1 MANRNL
7 AKNREKNSDW
17 EPVKVVCAQNFS
29 RNFII
34 FCWQQID
41 MKIPMKYTITYA
53 MKQKVTPICPPEP
66 LINLSQRLPGV
77 SGGQIGVTLIY

>member
-1 MANRNL
+1 MANMNL

-17 EPVKVVCAQNFS
+17 ELVKVVCVLNFL

-34 FCWQQID
+34 LCWQQIV
-41 MKIPMKYTITYA
+41 MKILMKYTITYA

-66 LINLSQRLPGV
+66 LIKLFRRLSGV
-77 SGGQIGVTLIY
+77 FGGQIGVTLIY